1 MWGKMTDTLPP
12 NNFKRALAARQKQVG
27 FWLTLAS
34 TTATEIAA
42 GAGFDWLLIDMEHS
56 VNELPDVQD
65 HLRAAVGGTAEPVVR
80 IPWNEPVLVK
90 RMLDA
95 GGRSLMFPYV
105 QNAEEARRAVAATR
119 YPPDGIRGFAGAAR
133 GSNYGRIKN
142 YAQQIA
148 EEICVI
154 VQVETPEA
162 IKAIPRIAAVDGVD
176 GVFIGPNDLAANMGF
191 LGNMF
196 APEVH
201 ATVRGG
207 MEAINHAGKA
217 AGLLNFRENE
227 ARDWFAAGFTFIAV
241 AGDTGLLARQT
252 ERIVAAFKN

>member
-1 MWGKMTDTLPP
+1 MTATMPP
-12 NNFKRALAARQKQVG
+12 NAFKRALHANKKQVG

-90 RMLDA
+90 RMLDIGA
-95 GGRSLMFPYV
+95 RSLMFPYV
-105 QNAEEARRAVAATR
+105 QNADEARRAVAATR
-119 YPPDGIRGFAGAAR
+119 YPPHGIRGFAGSAR
-133 GSNYGRIKN
+133 GSNYGRIGD
-142 YAQQIA
+142 YADRIHD
-148 EEICVI
+148 EICVI

-162 IKAIPRIAAVDGVD
+162 IAAVPQIAAVDGID

-196 APEVH
+196 APEVK
-201 ATVRGG
+201 AAVRDGVDKIR
-207 MEAINHAGKA
+207 AAGKA
-217 AGLLNFRENE
+217 PGLLNFREDD
-227 ARDWFAAGFTFIAV
+227 ARALFKSGVVFIAV
-241 AGDTGLLARQT
+241 SGDASLLARQT
-252 ERIVAAFKN
+252 ERVVAAFKD

>member
-1 MWGKMTDTLPP
+1 MEEILTTTLPP
-12 NNFKRALAARQKQVG
+12 NAFKRALASKQKQVG

-65 HLRAAVGGTAEPVVR
+65 HLRAAVGGTAEAVVR
-80 IPWNEPVLVK
+80 IPWNEPVMVK

-105 QNAEEARRAVAATR
+105 QTADEARRAVAATR
-119 YPPDGIRGFAGAAR
+119 YPPNGIRGFAGAAR
-133 GSNYGRIKN
+133 GSNYGRIKD
-142 YAQQIA
+142 YAQKIHD
-148 EEICVI
+148 EICVI

-162 IKAIPRIAAVDGVD
+162 IAAIPEIAAVDGVD
-176 GVFIGPNDLAANMGF
+176 GVFIGPNDLAASMGHV
-191 LGNMF
+191 GNMF
-196 APEVH
+196 APPVND
-201 ATVRGG
+201 AVRKG
-207 MEAINHAGKA
+207 MEAINKAGKA

-227 ARDWFAAGFTFIAV
+227 ARDWFDAGFTFIAV
-241 AGDTGLLARQT
+241 AGDAALMARQT
-252 ERIVAAFKN
+252 ERIAAAFKS

>member
-1 MWGKMTDTLPP
+1 MTATLAP
-12 NNFKRALAARQKQVG
+12 NLFKRALQSRRKQVG

-42 GAGFDWLLIDMEHS
+42 GAGFDWLLIDMEHA

-65 HLRAAVGGTAEPVVR
+65 HLRAAVGGTAEAVVR

-90 RMLDA
+90 RVLDA

-105 QNAEEARRAVAATR
+105 QNVEEARRAVAATR
-119 YPPDGIRGFAGAAR
+119 YPPHGIRGYAGAAR
-133 GSNYGRIKN
+133 GSNYGRIKD
-142 YAQQIA
+142 YAQRIHD
-148 EEICVI
+148 EICVI

-162 IKAIPRIAAVDGVD
+162 MAAIPQIAAIDGID
-176 GVFIGPNDLAANMGF
+176 GIFIGPNDLAANMGI

-196 APEVH
+196 DPQVNEA
-201 ATVRGG
+201 VRSG
-207 MEAINHAGKA
+207 MEAINGAGKA

-227 ARDWFAAGFTFIAV
+227 ARDWFAAGFSFIAV
-241 AGDTGLLARQT
+241 AGDAGLLARQT
-252 ERIVAAFKN
+252 ERVVAAFKE